1 MKTEKEK
8 LQAKTVDQLKRY
20 AKKVGAK
27 IVTPEGKAKTKDQ
40 LVNSIVMKERLSGKS
55 LGAKPAAKKQTGTSN
70 KARDLKRTAKA
81 PGKRKSAS
89 GRTYYESRKNRS
101 DRPGTLMAPAKAIT
115 PQDYAKRKKAE
126 VQRWYKDCVGD
137 RPIAGLL
144 ALTFDKK
151 SGVYGNPEI
160 LIVIYRLPKKTAKGS
175 TYSHYVGAIRQS
187 YGNGIN
193 DIEKYLTAAQFNKF
207 YENTSRRTLD
217 TATFNEMAKRDNVI
231 YS

>member
-8 LQAKTVDQLKRY
+8 LQAKTVDQLKRQ
-20 AKKVGAK
+20 AKKLGGK
-27 IVTPEGKAKTKDQ
+27 IITPEGKAKSKEQ
-40 LVNSIVMKERLSGKS
+40 LINTIVMKQRLSGQSDRQVGKS
-55 LGAKPAAKKQTGTSN
+55 NTAK
-70 KARDLKRTAKA
+70 DLSRTAKA
-81 PGKRKSAS
+81 PGKRTSAK
-89 GRTYYESRKNRS
+89 GKVYYERRANRS
-101 DRPGTLMAPAKAIT
+101 DRPGTLMAPAKSIT

-231 YS
+231 YA

>member
-70 KARDLKRTAKA
+70 KARDIKRTAKA

-101 DRPGTLMAPAKAIT
+101 DRPGTLMGQKYSVDRQLVDDVIIFAENDSKMYDALMTNYLPNLQKKVLAGKYDPEQAIKLLEYYYT
-115 PQDYAKRKKAE
+115 NY
-126 VQRWYKDCVGD
+126 V
-137 RPIAGLL
+137 RPYMKMPRNAGYDSKL
-144 ALTFDKK
+144 
-151 SGVYGNPEI
+151 NPEERKAFGKYFRDQ
-160 LIVIYRLPKKTAKGS
+160 LWNEYGLKQLAKKPKGPA
-175 TYSHYVGAIRQS
+175 V
-187 YGNGIN
+187 
-193 DIEKYLTAAQFNKF
+193 
-207 YENTSRRTLD
+207 
-217 TATFNEMAKRDNVI
+217 KR
-231 YS
+231 

>member
-70 KARDLKRTAKA
+70 KARDIKRTAKA

-101 DRPGTLMAPAKAIT
+101 DRPGTLMGQGNGKIVNVATEIYKQLGGGKFVAMTGAKNFVDGGNFLSFKL
-115 PQDYAKRKKAE
+115 PSRFAK
-126 VQRWYKDCVGD
+126 
-137 RPIAGLL
+137 
-144 ALTFDKK
+144 
-151 SGVYGNPEI
+151 
-160 LIVIYRLPKKTAKGS
+160 
-175 TYSHYVGAIRQS
+175 
-187 YGNGIN
+187 NGIN
-193 DIEKYLTAAQFNKF
+193 YVKITLTPLDLYDMEFGKLTGGAWSASASLGYKVIKTKRGIYNDMLRSVFTT
-207 YENTSRRTLD
+207 ETGLNTSL
-217 TATFNEMAKRDNVI
+217 
-231 YS
+231 

>member
-40 LVNSIVMKERLSGKS
+40 LVKSIVMKERLSGKT

-70 KARDLKRTAKA
+70 KARDIKRTAKA

-101 DRPGTLMAPAKAIT
+101 DRPGTLMGARVLTIDSGRMTAEEVKKLVNHKGPVNWRKTSHNMKAINAEISNILKDLRAQYK
-115 PQDYAKRKKAE
+115 QDLKPVK
-126 VQRWYKDCVGD
+126 
-137 RPIAGLL
+137 
-144 ALTFDKK
+144 
-151 SGVYGNPEI
+151 
-160 LIVIYRLPKKTAKGS
+160 
-175 TYSHYVGAIRQS
+175 
-187 YGNGIN
+187 
-193 DIEKYLTAAQFNKF
+193 
-207 YENTSRRTLD
+207 
-217 TATFNEMAKRDNVI
+217 
-231 YS
+231 

>member
-27 IVTPEGKAKTKDQ
+27 IVTPDGKAKSKEQ
-40 LVNSIVMKERLSGKS
+40 LVNSIVMKQRLGGLGER
-55 LGAKPAAKKQTGTSN
+55 QTGATN
-70 KARDLKRTAKA
+70 KRVDVKRKAKA
-81 PGKRKSAS
+81 PGKRTSAS
-89 GRTYYESRKNRS
+89 GKTYYERRKNRT
-101 DRPGTLMAPAKAIT
+101 DKPGSMLGAKTVKAVT

-126 VQRWYKDCVGD
+126 VQAWYKACVGD
-137 RPIAGLL
+137 KPIAGLL

-151 SGVYGNPEI
+151 AGVYGNPEI

-193 DIEKYLTAAQFNKF
+193 DIEKYLTPVQFNKF

-217 TATFNEMAKRDNVI
+217 TGTFNEMAKRDNVI

>member
-40 LVNSIVMKERLSGKS
+40 LVNSIVMKQRLGGLGER
-55 LGAKPAAKKQTGTSN
+55 QTGVTN
-70 KARDLKRTAKA
+70 KYVDIKRKAKA
-81 PGKRKSAS
+81 PGKRTSAK
-89 GRTYYESRKNRS
+89 GKTYTERRANRS
-101 DRPGTLMAPAKAIT
+101 DKPGQMLGAKTVKAVT

-151 SGVYGNPEI
+151 AGVYGNPEI